1 MKGQTDRATETTSNN
16 GIGNPVIYT
25 GMVRTLQRFPIL
37 LDTLKRNPIS
47 VNKELFAA
55 ENYLDLWLLV

>member
-25 GMVRTLQRFPIL
+25 GMVRKFQRNPFL
-37 LDTLKRNPIS
+37 LDTFKRNRRS
-47 VNKELFAA
+47 GNKG
-55 ENYLDLWLLV
+55 VVCS

>member
-25 GMVRTLQRFPIL
+25 GMVRALQINPFL
-37 LDTLKRNPIS
+37 LENLKRNPRS
-47 VNKELFAA
+47 VNKGIVCSR
-55 ENYLDLWLLV
+55 DLI